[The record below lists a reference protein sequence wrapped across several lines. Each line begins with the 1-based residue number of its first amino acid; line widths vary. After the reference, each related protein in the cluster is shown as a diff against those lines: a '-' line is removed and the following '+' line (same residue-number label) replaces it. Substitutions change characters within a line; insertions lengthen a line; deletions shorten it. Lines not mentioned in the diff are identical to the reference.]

1 MEPELVVYP
10 EEGGV
15 DLLLGD
21 PPGGADILAAVVAV
35 AHPKHL
41 VATDSLPVQGPAL
54 AAEYHALH
62 WGVPSWPVTLMFVP
76 FTLQFLDGLEGVSVD
91 DGRVGG
97 LRVMLLPLP
106 VVFYLTGGEGVGG
119 VGFLPEGVPDV
130 PLVGKDVGDSGVSPL
145 PVRFADPHQD
155 ALPVEPGRDLLHTL
169 TGQIV
174 SEDLPDDVRPLLVNL
189 NFPVPEDI
197 AEGDGGREEGAA
209 LHAHLV
215 APAHIFRDVLAL
227 PLCHGGEYGGEQ
239 LAAHVGRVDMLLL
252 EAHPHADGLQ
262 LPDGTQAVPGVA
274 GEPGD
279 GLDQH
284 LIHPPA
290 MAVRQEALEIRALL
304 RRGAC
309 DALISHCQAQTKGF
323 LIFFSELSEKMSF
336 PILLC

>member
-1 MEPELVVYP
+1 MEAELVVHP
-10 EEGGV
+10 EEGGA

-21 PPGGADILAAVVAV
+21 PPGGAGFFAAVVAV

-41 VATDSLPVQGPAL
+41 AAADSLPVQRPAL

-62 WGVPSWPVTLMFVP
+62 WGVPSWPVTLVFVP
-76 FTLQFLDGLEGVSVD
+76 FTLQFLDGLEGAPVD
-91 DGRVGG
+91 DGRMGG
-97 LRVMLLPLP
+97 LGIVLLPLP
-106 VVFYLTGGEGVGG
+106 VVFHLLGGEGVGG
-119 VGFLPEGVPDV
+119 VGFLPEGVPDI
-130 PLVGKDVGDSGVSPL
+130 PLVGEYVGDSGVHPF
-145 PVRFADPHQD
+145 PIRFADPHQD

-174 SEDLPDDVRPLLVNL
+174 PEDLPDDLRPLLVNL

-197 AEGDGGREEGAA
+197 TEGNGGREEGAV

-215 APAHIFRDVLAL
+215 TPAHILRDVLAL
-227 PLCHGGEYGGEQ
+227 PLRHGGEYGGEQ
-239 LAAHVGRVDMLLL
+239 LTAHIGRVDVLFL

-284 LIHPPA
+284 LVHPPTA
-290 MAVRQEALEIRALL
+290 AVRQEALEVQALL

-309 DALISHCQAQTKGF
+309 DTLVSHCQAQTKGF